1 MMVEYMWLA
10 KVSALCSLLFV
21 IYTPLGLWRRR
32 GAAIKVV
39 FPSLSG
45 RLKLALGIGFS
56 AIQLLYLLNSTRVT
70 TSHQGLLPAV
80 ASFLAALGLC
90 MLSYVEHYRN
100 VQPSSAVIIY
110 LTLSLV
116 KDFICIPLLF
126 RQSVSHEFPLVIIRV
141 VVELPLLATE
151 SCSKTGIL
159 QERYRHLPPE
169 TVTGILG
176 RATFWWINS
185 ILKAG
190 YDAALTQTEL
200 PSLDRPLSSKS
211 LRRRIIRAWGGRS
224 RNKAYFADC
233 PCKVFPK
240 GILAPVIPRLFL
252 ILFRY
257 SQPILMGITIQ
268 FVQDKASLGEQTSA
282 GYWIVILT
290 IMIYSGLAIATSLYQ
305 HRLNRLQVMTRGA
318 LVGLIHARC
327 FRVVKP
333 NMQDGKVLAL
343 ITADV
348 DNVIGVAEMWHET
361 WAQTIEVMVGTALL
375 VKKIGWFAGIPL
387 IMVIGCSRLSAYVAK
402 HIQGRQADWSTATQ
416 ARLATITSVLAGA
429 KSVKMLGLEDAI
441 SSLISELRSR
451 EISLSKK
458 MRWIMVAY
466 NASANALGIFSPA
479 LTLSIFAI
487 FRGLDYP
494 LDAGTVFTSIALLT
508 MVTHPA
514 NMVMTIIPRAVASLA
529 NFRRIQEYLTEKQ
542 LLDERHGLPQ
552 KPKDV
557 GDADNDRT
565 SAMVLEHVDICLSD
579 ESCPLLLDINLK
591 VNQGSIL
598 ICTGP
603 VGTGKSIL
611 ASALLGE
618 TRSARGRICLPDEQ
632 IAFCN
637 QIPWLPNASIRDV
650 ICGGSRVID
659 YTWYQTVLDA
669 CCLSVD
675 LETLKD
681 PDGSQTCITNN
692 GINLSGGQKSRIAL
706 ARAVYSRSRIVILDD
721 PFSSLDGGVKKHI
734 IGALLGPG
742 GLFRIMQTTVFLIT
756 AEDTYLN
763 IADQVIVL
771 NNNHVQRLS
780 PEDVSAYEGTQA
792 SDTQATANKDH
803 DDQMSDRFKV
813 QADKMRMTDAA
824 DDLARRIGDIAV
836 YRYYFNSVGI
846 CNILLMTSCTAV
858 YAFCLTFSQNVLR
871 WWTDSGSA
879 GSRGYLLLYFV
890 ASWAAWLATNGTM
903 WSTHI
908 LIAPRSG
915 FTLHSRL
922 LSKILNAP
930 LSYFSSAEA
939 GTILNRFGQDIQLVD
954 KQLPAAF
961 ANLSNQIF
969 KLLMQAIVLFTVQ
982 PVMASTLPFCAICI
996 YFIQRIY
1003 LRTSR
1008 QLRFIDLESRSEL
1021 YTNIVETVEG
1031 VDTIRA
1037 FGWESRFEYSNIIKL
1052 DKSQGTMYLLLC
1064 LQRWLNVVLDLL
1076 ITAIAVILIAFAIT
1090 FRESATGGQVGVA
1103 LNMIIAANTT
1113 LLRSVESWTSL
1124 ETSLGSVARL
1134 KSVEEDTPVEKSSRD
1149 VLEPRLEWPTKG
1161 TITIRGLSAGY
1172 KSQTPILRDVTLE
1185 VPAGQNITIRGRTGS
1200 GKSTFILALL
1210 QLLDKQDGLIEVDNM
1225 DLARLPLRIVRQRC
1239 FVSIPQEPFILPSAS
1254 IRFNLDPYGQHDS
1267 TAIWKTLIKTNLW
1280 SHFSSP
1286 VGQGT
1291 TMTVARDALD
1301 KTLSDFPPL
1310 STGQRQIFASAQ
1322 ALLRAR
1328 SAISCYEC
1336 SLDGRRPILLLDE
1349 PSASLDEVTASS
1361 MQQIMEE
1368 FTSRGHTVITITH
1381 GMKAFQNQGRE
1392 GSDRVLRMEDG
1403 RLIQTS
1409 T

>member
-45 RLKLALGIGFS
+45 RLKL
-56 AIQLLYLLNSTRVT
+56 
-70 TSHQGLLPAV
+70 
-80 ASFLAALGLC
+80 
-90 MLSYVEHYRN
+90 
-100 VQPSSAVIIY
+100 
-110 LTLSLV
+110 
-116 KDFICIPLLF
+116 
-126 RQSVSHEFPLVIIRV
+126 
-141 VVELPLLATE
+141 
-151 SCSKTGIL
+151 
-159 QERYRHLPPE
+159 
-169 TVTGILG
+169 
-176 RATFWWINS
+176 
-185 ILKAG
+185 
-190 YDAALTQTEL
+190 
-200 PSLDRPLSSKS
+200 
-211 LRRRIIRAWGGRS
+211 
-224 RNKAYFADC
+224 
-233 PCKVFPK
+233 
-240 GILAPVIPRLFL
+240 
-252 ILFRY
+252 
-257 SQPILMGITIQ
+257 
-268 FVQDKASLGEQTSA
+268 
-282 GYWIVILT
+282 
-290 IMIYSGLAIATSLYQ
+290 IATSLYQ

-387 IMVIGCSRLSAYVAK
+387 IMVI
-402 HIQGRQADWSTATQ
+402 
-416 ARLATITSVLAGA
+416 
-429 KSVKMLGLEDAI
+429 
-441 SSLISELRSR
+441 
-451 EISLSKK
+451 
-458 MRWIMVAY
+458 
-466 NASANALGIFSPA
+466 
-479 LTLSIFAI
+479 
-487 FRGLDYP
+487 
-494 LDAGTVFTSIALLT
+494 
-508 MVTHPA
+508 A

-692 GINLSGGQKSRIAL
+692 GINLSGGQKSRI
-706 ARAVYSRSRIVILDD
+706 
-721 PFSSLDGGVKKHI
+721 
-734 IGALLGPG
+734 
-742 GLFRIMQTTVFLIT
+742 
-756 AEDTYLN
+756 
-763 IADQVIVL
+763 
-771 NNNHVQRLS
+771 RLS

-836 YRYYFNSVGI
+836 YRNDALTLYK
-846 CNILLMTSCTAV
+846 MTTN
-858 YAFCLTFSQNVLR
+858 TSQDIIS
-871 WWTDSGSA
+871 TQ
-879 GSRGYLLLYFV
+879 
-890 ASWAAWLATNGTM
+890 
-903 WSTHI
+903 STHI

-922 LSKILNAP
+922 LSKILK
-930 LSYFSSAEA
+930 
-939 GTILNRFGQDIQLVD
+939 FGQDIQLVD